1 MDARVINDRQ
11 LEPATIETW
20 PASRALRAQL
30 DSQARA
36 IEAVD
41 AALPMIA
48 RAVAMAVPRLRNGG
62 RLVYA
67 GAGSSGRIAAQDRAE
82 LFPTFGWPVERSAAL
97 VAGGP
102 AALAASV
109 EGAEDDAEAGAD
121 AVAALALR
129 PDDVLVAVAASGTT
143 PWTEAALREA
153 AAAGALTVALA
164 SRAGTPLLAGA
175 DVPILLATGAEV
187 LPGSTRLAA
196 GTAQKIALN
205 LFSTQLMMGL
215 GRVHRGRMVHMVASN
230 AKLAARGERM
240 VEELTGCC
248 AEAARQA
255 FREAGH
261 AVPLAVLMVDGW
273 PIDQARALL
282 DRCNGDLG
290 AARRARPPDR
300 P

>member
-1 MDARVINDRQ
+1 MDARVIDDRT

-20 PASRALRAQL
+20 PMNRSLRAQL

-36 IEAVD
+36 IGAVE

-48 RAVAMAVPRLRNGG
+48 RAVAAAAPRLQQGG

-109 EGAEDDAEAGAD
+109 DGAEDDVEAGAA
-121 AVAALALR
+121 AVTALALGAA
-129 PDDVLVAVAASGTT
+129 DVLVAVAASGTT
-143 PWTEAALREA
+143 PWTEAALRRA

-175 DVPILLATGAEV
+175 DVPVLLATGAEV

-205 LFSTQLMMGL
+205 LFSTQLMMAL

-230 AKLAARGERM
+230 AKLVARGERM
-240 VEELTGCC
+240 VEDLTGCS
-248 AEAARQA
+248 AATARRA
-255 FREAGH
+255 FDDAGH
-261 AVPLAVLMVDGW
+261 KVPLAVLLVDGW
-273 PIDQARALL
+273 PL
-282 DRCNGDLG
+282 DRARERLEECGGDLG
-290 AARRARPPDR
+290 AARRAPRPSPR
-300 P
+300 

>member
-1 MDARVINDRQ
+1 MDARVVDDRP

-20 PASRALRAQL
+20 PAGRALRAQL

-36 IEAVD
+36 IDAVE

-48 RAVAMAVPRLRNGG
+48 RAVAVALPRLRSGG

-82 LFPTFGWPVERSAAL
+82 LFPTFGWPQNRSAAL

-109 EGAEDDAEAGAD
+109 EGAEDDAEAGAA
-121 AVAALALR
+121 AVAALALGTQ
-129 PDDVLVAVAASGTT
+129 DVLVAVAASGTT

-153 AAAGALTVALA
+153 ATAGALTVALA

-175 DVPILLATGAEV
+175 DVPVLLATGAEV

-205 LFSTQLMMGL
+205 LFSTQLMMAL
-215 GRVHRGRMVHMVASN
+215 GRVHRGRMVYMVASN
-230 AKLAARGERM
+230 AKLIARGERM
-240 VEELTGCC
+240 VEELTGCS
-248 AEAARQA
+248 ALTARRA
-255 FREAGH
+255 FAEAGH
-261 AVPLAVLMVDGW
+261 HVPLAVLLVDGW
-273 PIDQARALL
+273 PIEPARALL
-282 DRCNGDLG
+282 EACGGDLG
-290 AARRARPPDR
+290 AARREGPAPQR
-300 P
+300 